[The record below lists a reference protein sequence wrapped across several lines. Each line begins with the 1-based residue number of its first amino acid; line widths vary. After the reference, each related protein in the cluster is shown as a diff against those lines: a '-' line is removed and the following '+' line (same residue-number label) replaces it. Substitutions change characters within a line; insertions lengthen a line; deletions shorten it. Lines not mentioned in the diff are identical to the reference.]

1 MPADVAQRT
10 RRRLQLSLI
19 VSVGLGSTGYIAAI
33 TVATIV
39 AKELSGGSAFAG
51 LPGAAIVFGSASAST
66 LLSRYMVR
74 YGRRAG
80 LTLGYGIGA
89 AGAVG
94 AGLAVIVGSFPLF
107 LFSTVFMG
115 CANASN
121 QLSRY
126 TAADMYEETRRA
138 TAIGLVVWGSTFG
151 AVVGPNLV
159 TIAGDAA
166 EIFSLPRLAGTYGV
180 PIAFVTAAALLTLV
194 SLRPDPASL
203 APVTPADAREGGASV
218 AQIVARPRVFAAI
231 VALVIGQVVMVL
243 VMTMTPL
250 HMTEH
255 GHGLDA
261 VGLVISGHT
270 FGMFA
275 LSPLSG
281 RLASRFG
288 TPLVIAAGLAVL
300 ALSSA
305 LAAVAP
311 PDGGAI
317 LFIALF
323 LLGWG
328 WNLGFVAGS
337 ALLTEGLAVGERTR
351 LQGVT
356 DALIWSSAAAAAL
369 GSGVVVAT
377 ASYTALGLLGA
388 ALVVLPVWA
397 MLRGRAA
404 LRRVTPAEVSVPEVP
419 LD

>member
-1 MPADVAQRT
+1 MSAEAT
-10 RRRLQLSLI
+10 RRRLQVSLI
-19 VSVGLGSTGYIAAI
+19 VGVGLGSTGYIGAI

-51 LPGAAIVFGSASAST
+51 LPGAAIVLGSATASQ
-66 LLSRYMVR
+66 LLSRFMVR

-89 AGAVG
+89 VGAVG
-94 AGLAVIVGSFPLF
+94 AGLAVILSSFPLF
-107 LFSTVFMG
+107 LIGTVLMG

-126 TAADMYEETRRA
+126 TAADMYDETKRA
-138 TAIGLVVWGSTFG
+138 TAIGFVVWGSTLG

-159 TIAGDAA
+159 TVAGNAA
-166 EIFSLPRLAGTYGV
+166 EGLSLPRLAGAYAV
-180 PIAFVTAAALLTLV
+180 PILFVAAAALLTLFT
-194 SLRPDPASL
+194 LRPDPASL
-203 APVTPADAREGGASV
+203 APSTRAVAAGSGASV
-218 AQIVARPRVFAAI
+218 GEIIARPRVFAAI
-231 VALVIGQVVMVL
+231 VALVFGQVVMVL

-300 ALSSA
+300 AFSSV

-311 PDGGAI
+311 PDGGTM
-317 LFIALF
+317 LFVALF

-337 ALLTEGLAVGERTR
+337 ALLTEGLSVNERTR
-351 LQGVT
+351 LQGLT

-369 GSGVVVAT
+369 GSGVVVAV
-377 ASYTALGLLGA
+377 ASYTTLGLLGA
-388 ALVVLPVWA
+388 VLILLPVWA
-397 MLRGRAA
+397 MLRGRTA
-404 LRRVTPAEVSVPEVP
+404 LRRVSPAGVAVPEVP
-419 LD
+419 FD

>member
-1 MPADVAQRT
+1 MSADAT
-10 RRRLQLSLI
+10 RRRLQTSLI
-19 VSVGLGSTGYIAAI
+19 LGVGLGSTGYIAAI

-39 AKELSGGSAFAG
+39 AKDLSGGSAFAG
-51 LPGAAIVFGSASAST
+51 LPGAAIVLGSATASQ
-66 LLSRYMVR
+66 LLSRFMVR
-74 YGRRAG
+74 HGRRAG

-94 AGLAVIVGSFPLF
+94 AGAAVILGSFPLF
-107 LFSTVFMG
+107 LLSTVFMG

-126 TAADMYEETRRA
+126 TAADMYDETKRA

-180 PIAFVTAAALLTLV
+180 PIIFVTAAALLTLV

-203 APVTPADAREGGASV
+203 APVTVAETPGGGASV
-218 AQIVARPRVFAAI
+218 AQSVVRPRVFAAI
-231 VALVIGQVVMVL
+231 IALVIGQVVMVL

-250 HMTEH
+250 HMADH

-300 ALSSA
+300 AFSSA

-311 PDGGAI
+311 PDGGVI
-317 LFIALF
+317 LFVALF

-337 ALLTEGLAVGERTR
+337 ALLTEGLSVSERTR

-369 GSGVVVAT
+369 GSGVVVAA

-388 ALVVLPVWA
+388 ALIGLPVWA
-397 MLRGRAA
+397 MLRGRTA
-404 LRRVTPAEVSVPEVP
+404 LRRVSSAEVSVPEVP